1 MQTMEQPI
9 TRRGTALQ
17 RILIA
22 TDFSTASHRALDFAV
37 AIARHYGSTLFIMHA
52 VPPDPHDRIPVDHF
66 PRELDRPGLEAENQ
80 LAQLEVDEPRLDE
93 VNHKLLLRR
102 GNVWEALDQDIE
114 RENIDL
120 LILGTRGRTG
130 LKKLALG
137 SVAEEVLRQA
147 RCPVLTVGPKV
158 APAASDVVDFKRILF
173 PTDFAPVCDLA
184 FSYALSLAEDYRSKL
199 LLLYMIS
206 PLPGSDLG
214 PAAYGPS
221 SYAADEFTG
230 LQRAMRENGL
240 KKLKELIPLNARLA
254 VEPEFLTGTDF
265 LPEGILETA
274 AQKEAQLIVMGGNR
288 TSVPRVAAHVPW
300 ALIHEIICHATCPVL
315 TVCR

>member
-1 MQTMEQPI
+1 MQTMEQLS
-9 TRRGTALQ
+9 TRKGIALQ

-22 TDFSTASHRALDFAV
+22 TDFSTASHRALDFAIG
-37 AIARHYGSTLFIMHA
+37 IARHYGSRLFIMHA

-66 PRELDRPGLEAENQ
+66 PRELDRQGLEAENQ
-80 LAQLEVDEPRLDE
+80 LAQLEEDEPRLDE
-93 VNHKLLLRR
+93 ISHKLVLRR
-102 GNVWEALDQDIE
+102 GNVWDVLDEDIE

-120 LILGTRGRTG
+120 LVLGTRGRTG

-158 APAASDVVDFKRILF
+158 VPAASGVVDFKRILF
-173 PTDFAPVCDLA
+173 PTDFAPVCDVA

-199 LLLYMIS
+199 LLLYMV
-206 PLPGSDLG
+206 PPMPAANLG
-214 PAAYGPS
+214 PTAYGPS

-254 VEPEFLTGTDF
+254 ENPEFFTGTDF
-265 LPEGILETA
+265 LPEGILGTA
-274 AQKEAQLIVMGGNR
+274 AQKEAQLIVMGANR
-288 TSVPRVAAHVPW
+288 TSVPRVAAHIPW
-300 ALIHEIICHATCPVL
+300 ALIHEIICHAACPVL

>member
-1 MQTMEQPI
+1 MQTMEQLS
-9 TRRGTALQ
+9 TRKGIALQ

-22 TDFSTASHRALDFAV
+22 TDFSTASHRALDFAI
-37 AIARHYGSTLFIMHA
+37 AIARHYGSRLFIMHA

-66 PRELDRPGLEAENQ
+66 PRELDRPRLEAENQ
-80 LAQLEVDEPRLDE
+80 LAQLEEDEPRLDK
-93 VNHKLLLRR
+93 VSHKLLLRR
-102 GNVWEALDQDIE
+102 GNVWDVLEEDIE

-120 LILGTRGRTG
+120 LVLGTRGRTG

-147 RCPVLTVGPKV
+147 PCPVLTVGPKV
-158 APAASDVVDFKRILF
+158 VPAPSGEVDFKRILF
-173 PTDFAPVCDLA
+173 PTDFAPVCDVA
-184 FSYALSLAEDYRSKL
+184 FSFALSLAEDYRSKL
-199 LLLYMIS
+199 LLLYMV
-206 PLPGSDLG
+206 PPMPAANLG

-230 LQRAMRENGL
+230 LQRTMRENGL
-240 KKLKELIPLNARLA
+240 KKLEELIPLNARL
-254 VEPEFLTGTDF
+254 VEEPEFFTGTDF
-265 LPEGILETA
+265 LPEGILGTA
-274 AQKEAQLIVMGGNR
+274 AQKEVQLIVMGGNR
-288 TSVPRVAAHVPW
+288 TSVPRVAAHIPW

>member
-1 MQTMEQPI
+1 MQTVEQLDMRKGI
-9 TRRGTALQ
+9 ALQ

-22 TDFSTASHRALDFAV
+22 TDFSTASQRALDFAI
-37 AIARHYGSTLFIMHA
+37 AIARHYRSTLFIMHA

-80 LAQLEVDEPRLDE
+80 LAQLEEDDPRLDE

-102 GNVWEALDQDIE
+102 GNVWDALDESIE
-114 RENIDL
+114 RDNIDL
-120 LILGTRGRTG
+120 LILGSRGRTG

-147 RCPVLTVGPKV
+147 TCPVLTVGPKV
-158 APAASDVVDFKRILF
+158 VPSPSGVVDFKRILF
-173 PTDFAPVCDLA
+173 PTDFAPVSDVA
-184 FSYALSLAEDYRSKL
+184 FSYALSFAEDYRSKL
-199 LLLYMIS
+199 LLLYMV
-206 PLPGSDLG
+206 PPMPGADLG

-240 KKLKELIPLNARLA
+240 KKLKELIPLNSRLA
-254 VEPEFLTGTDF
+254 EEPEFFTGTDF
-265 LPEGILETA
+265 LPEGILGTA
-274 AQKEAQLIVMGGNR
+274 AQKEAQLIVMGANR
-288 TSVPRVAAHVPW
+288 TSVPRVASHIPW